1 MMRGMAFH
9 IDRLSRMPYPAQV
22 QRQALAHVVAGRL
35 QGGDRLPSVRELA
48 RQLEISRTTAER
60 IHEALRE
67 AMAVEMRP
75 RRGAYLA
82 PDAADAPESAAGLAR
97 AHAIHALLLESLARA
112 QRLGLDAA
120 RLGQLLRLLEQEQ
133 AGIRPQTLKQIPLV
147 ATADGFECMALSLPR
162 GFPIRLVRV
171 PPNARP
177 AALPRRAPYLLCGY
191 YLRTV
196 ARRYAEQ
203 MGSALLYV
211 RYNTRLLD
219 EFLSIPAD
227 EHRFFL
233 TRDADNA
240 ETTRS
245 FLASAYPEVPTQ
257 QYTVMAVRQWLE
269 EHAGQ
274 NAASPLWATITA
286 APFLEGHVSP
296 ERIHLHHPTLAED
309 FIDELRCLAL
319 VV

>member
-1 MMRGMAFH
+1 
-9 IDRLSRMPYPAQV
+9 
-22 QRQALAHVVAGRL
+22 
-35 QGGDRLPSVRELA
+35 VRELA
-48 RQLEISRTTAER
+48 RQLKISRTTAER
-60 IHEALRE
+60 IHEALRV

-75 RRGAYLA
+75 RRGAYVG
-82 PDAADAPESAAGLAR
+82 PDAADAPESAAGLVR
-97 AHAIHALLLESLARA
+97 AHAIHALLKESLARA

-133 AGIRPQTLKQIPLV
+133 AGVRPQTLKQIPLV

-171 PPNARP
+171 PPNASP
-177 AALPRRAPYLLCGY
+177 AALPRHAPYLLCGY
-191 YLRTV
+191 YLRVV

-219 EFLSIPAD
+219 EFMAIPAD

-257 QYTVMAVRQWLE
+257 QYTVMAARRWLK
-269 EHAGQ
+269 EHVDQDTAR
-274 NAASPLWATITA
+274 PLWATITA
-286 APFLEGHVSP
+286 VPLLEGHVSP
-296 ERIHLHHPTLAED
+296 ERIHVHHPTLAED

>member
-1 MMRGMAFH
+1 MICVMVFQL
-9 IDRLSRMPYPAQV
+9 DRRSRQPYPAQV

-48 RQLEISRTTAER
+48 RQLKVSRTTAER

-67 AMAVEMRP
+67 AMAVETRP

-82 PDAADAPESAAGLAR
+82 ADAADAPESAAGLAR
-97 AHAIHALLLESLARA
+97 AHAIHVLLKESLLRA

-120 RLGQLLRLLEQEQ
+120 RLGQLLRLLEQEE
-133 AGIRPQTLKQIPLV
+133 AGVRPRTLKQIPLV

-162 GFPIRLVRV
+162 GFPVRLVRV
-171 PPNARP
+171 PPNASP
-177 AALPRRAPYLLCGY
+177 AALPRHAPYLLCGY
-191 YLRTV
+191 YLRAV
-196 ARRYAEQ
+196 ARRFAEQ

-219 EFLSIPAD
+219 EFMSIGAD

-257 QYTVMAVRQWLE
+257 QYTVMAVRHWLK
-269 EHAGQ
+269 EHGDRAS
-274 NAASPLWATITA
+274 ASPLWATITA
-286 APFLEGHVSP
+286 VPLLEGQVSP
-296 ERIHLHHPTLAED
+296 ERIHVHHPTLAED
-309 FIDELRCLAL
+309 FVDELRCLAL

>member
-1 MMRGMAFH
+1 MAFQL
-9 IDRLSRMPYPAQV
+9 DRLSRLPYPAQV

-60 IHEALRE
+60 IHEALGE
-67 AMAVEMRP
+67 TMAVEMRP

-82 PDAADAPESAAGLAR
+82 QEAADAPESAAGLLR
-97 AHAIHALLLESLARA
+97 AHAIHDLVRDSLGRA
-112 QRLGLDAA
+112 KRLGLDAA
-120 RLGQLLRLLEQEQ
+120 RLGQLLRLVEQEQ
-133 AGIRPQTLKQIPLV
+133 SGVRPQTLTSIPLV
-147 ATADGFECMALSLPR
+147 ATADGFECMALSLPQ

-171 PPNARP
+171 PPNATP
-177 AALPRRAPYLLCGY
+177 AGLPRRTPYLLCGY
-191 YLRTV
+191 YLRGV
-196 ARRYAEQ
+196 GRRFAEQ

-219 EFLSIPAD
+219 EFMSIPAGQ
-227 EHRFFL
+227 HRFFL

-245 FLASAYPEVPTQ
+245 FLASAYPEVPTPL
-257 QYTVMAVRQWLE
+257 YTVAPVARWLE
-269 EHAGQ
+269 EHGDE
-274 NAASPLWATITA
+274 ASSEPLWATITA
-286 APFLEGHVSP
+286 RPFLEGRVDP
-296 ERIHLHHPTLAED
+296 ERIHMHHPTLAED